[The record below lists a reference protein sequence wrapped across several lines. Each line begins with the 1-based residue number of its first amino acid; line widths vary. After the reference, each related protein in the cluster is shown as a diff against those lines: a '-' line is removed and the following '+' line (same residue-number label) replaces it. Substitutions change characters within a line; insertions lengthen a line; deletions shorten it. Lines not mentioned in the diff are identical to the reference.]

1 MSSLDREEPVAANG
15 LLHRRLFLKG
25 GALFTGAAAVGG
37 IVSSIA
43 DAAEFPPPWRIK
55 PGRPF
60 VPYGMPSRFE
70 EVVQRLM
77 PVRPP
82 RHPTPGAGAT
92 FTTLQP
98 INSYPNR
105 PQ

>member
-15 LLHRRLFLKG
+15 LL
-25 GALFTGAAAVGG
+25 
-37 IVSSIA
+37 
-43 DAAEFPPPWRIK
+43 
-55 PGRPF
+55 
-60 VPYGMPSRFE
+60 
-70 EVVQRLM
+70 

-82 RHPTPGAGAT
+82 GDPTPGAGAT
-92 FTTLQP
+92 FTPLQP